1 MIRHDWQRSYP
12 AAYLQEYYDSVA
24 PDERI
29 AMSYLLNLVHR
40 ESLNG
45 GSLLDFGCGPTVH
58 RAITVAPYVDKIS
71 FADLIPENLD
81 AIRAWRE
88 LRGNAH
94 DWNAHTRYLLEME
107 GLKDPSREQVSDR
120 EQLVRE
126 RIDRLVVADAH
137 ISNPIKAR
145 DRHRFDVVMACFCLE
160 VAARD
165 SESFRSVLGNVL
177 SLISNNGLAI
187 FMSLKNCTSYVIRDQ
202 SFACYP
208 VQEEDVMHAFKE
220 AGFTRSLNIESR
232 AVPEHESQG
241 YTEILLASA
250 RRDEESPV
258 HEQR

>member
-1 MIRHDWQRSYP
+1 
-12 AAYLQEYYDSVA
+12 
-24 PDERI
+24 
-29 AMSYLLNLVHR
+29 
-40 ESLNG
+40 
-45 GSLLDFGCGPTVH
+45 
-58 RAITVAPYVDKIS
+58 
-71 FADLIPENLD
+71 
-81 AIRAWRE
+81 
-88 LRGNAH
+88 
-94 DWNAHTRYLLEME
+94 ME

-120 EQLVRE
+120 EQLTRE

-137 ISNPIKAR
+137 VSNPMKSG

-165 SESFRSVLGNVL
+165 SKSFRSVLSNVL
-177 SLISNNGLAI
+177 TLISNNGLAV

-220 AGFTRSLNIESR
+220 AGFTQSLDIESR
-232 AVPEHESQG
+232 AVPEHETQG

-250 RRDEESPV
+250 RRDELPPV